1 MWCWLS
7 SETGVTREDFSDGD
21 ALGNEIGG
29 NDAAVERD
37 EKGWSQSGLWGGGG
51 GGAVESRS
59 VKS

>member
-51 GGAVESRS
+51 GQ
-59 VKS
+59 